1 MTLSALCIVLG
12 AIRARR
18 VASLLDRA
26 KRSRAQ
32 LRSIGSILEIDGD
45 RMAPILGASP
55 ADVCGWMMTGVPV
68 EAQASVQR
76 ALATAVALRRVV
88 SAPVARRLLE
98 RRAQR
103 ESLDRE
109 LVSLR
114 PALQQLPLK
123 RLFIRIRD

>member
-1 MTLSALCIVLG
+1 M
-12 AIRARR
+12 
-18 VASLLDRA
+18 
-26 KRSRAQ
+26 
-32 LRSIGSILEIDGD
+32 SIGSILEIDGD
-45 RMAPILGASP
+45 RMAPILGATP
-55 ADVCGWMMTGVPV
+55 ADICGWMMNGVPV

-76 ALATAVALRRVV
+76 AFATAVALRRVV

-109 LVSLR
+109 VASLG